1 MNPVFKKGPR
11 KEIKSEVIYIKVTPN
26 VRKRFLRLCK
36 HFGMS
41 YSEILEA
48 MVTATEQD
56 AGISGKLGMDSEG
69 TQELP

>member
-11 KEIKSEVIYIKVTPN
+11 KEIKSEVIYIKVTPT
-26 VRKRFLRLCK
+26 VRERFLHLCK
-36 HFGMS
+36 HLGMS

-56 AGISGKLGMDSEG
+56 TGIPAELAVDQENP
-69 TQELP
+69 QELS